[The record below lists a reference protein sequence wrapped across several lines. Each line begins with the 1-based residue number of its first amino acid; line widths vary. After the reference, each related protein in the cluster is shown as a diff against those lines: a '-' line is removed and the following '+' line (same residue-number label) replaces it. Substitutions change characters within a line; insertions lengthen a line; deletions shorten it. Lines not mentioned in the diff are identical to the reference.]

1 EDAVEGAAGR
11 PLHNKRECSATERP
25 LHNTSRKGGPIMASL
40 NRISAK
46 ATASFGAGIL
56 SLVCGFL
63 AVASSSDLFLIGV
76 PAFFVAAVILGM
88 SGRRDIRREPAKL
101 RGKALAAWGMAFPV

>member
-1 EDAVEGAAGR
+1 
-11 PLHNKRECSATERP
+11 
-25 LHNTSRKGGPIMASL
+25 MASL

-46 ATASFGAGIL
+46 AAASFGAGIL

-88 SGRRDIRREPAKL
+88 LGRRDIRRAPANL
-101 RGKALAAWGMAFPV
+101 RGKALAAWGMAIPVGGIGLGFFLLPAV